1 MGSHVHGKSRPST
14 ATCSRFAPAC
24 KCTHAQS
31 TKEIGTEEGKHRN
44 ALKTFTKAIIF
55 TLSKYN
61 EYILEFKNDLDSSH
75 YYDQFSHK
83 KFRKRLIDLKDN

>member
-1 MGSHVHGKSRPST
+1 MHAWSMGSHVHGKSRPSR

-44 ALKTFTKAIIF
+44 ALKTFNKSDF
-55 TLSKYN
+55 V
-61 EYILEFKNDLDSSH
+61 SH
-75 YYDQFSHK
+75 VVKGGVKS
-83 KFRKRLIDLKDN
+83 RR